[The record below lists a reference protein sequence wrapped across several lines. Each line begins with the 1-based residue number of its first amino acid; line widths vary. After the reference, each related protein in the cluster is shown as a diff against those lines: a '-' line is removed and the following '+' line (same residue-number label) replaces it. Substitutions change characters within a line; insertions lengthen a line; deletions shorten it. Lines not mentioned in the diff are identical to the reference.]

1 MSDTPKSNKVYAH
14 NLTLI
19 TSGFRSRV
27 RGDTPNERAALDI
40 HGRGSGGEDA
50 PLVTDQH
57 SLHKLWEER
66 LSNVDEESYA
76 YGAGEPGIF
85 SAAFAQQVEQLA
97 DLDNTW
103 MLSTGLGMV
112 CASSR
117 YPQYDLREHET
128 DITTVLPKGAINARE
143 WWAFLCRL
151 NGKSASEVILSAI
164 SSGHRV
170 VVALPALQLSILRDD
185 LSMLVDEVATGVP
198 LKSVYEHV
206 RFIGADLDAIVL
218 PKLIPCVMPYNREA
232 LDRLVPG
239 ARSHATRRMAAL
251 LEHVSPVTKTG
262 RSNPRTDFD
271 KLVSAFNDMNAQ
283 PIMFETNA
291 QEAARKTVRVSDDEL
306 RDRVRKCLA
315 VTGPEPARVA
325 RMIKAD
331 GISLT
336 TERVSEMIEEVGRE
350 EAQPAAK
357 STAKRKAAP
366 KKSKSKPSSKRGS
379 SSTGKTASKR
389 H

>member
-1 MSDTPKSNKVYAH
+1 MSDTPKSNKAH
-14 NLTLI
+14 APENLTII
-19 TSGFRSRV
+19 TTGFRSRV

-40 HGRGSGGEDA
+40 HGRGSSGEDA
-50 PLVTDQH
+50 PLVTNQH
-57 SLHKLWEER
+57 SLHELWEER

-76 YGAGEPGIF
+76 FGAGEPGIF
-85 SAAFAQQVEQLA
+85 SSAFAQQVEQLA
-97 DLDNTW
+97 DPDNTW

-128 DITTVLPKGAINARE
+128 DITTVLPKGAINVRE

-164 SSGHRV
+164 QSGRRV
-170 VVALPALQLSILRDD
+170 VVAVPALQLSILRND
-185 LSMLVDEVATGVP
+185 LSTLVDEVATGVP

-206 RFIGADLDAIVL
+206 RFIGAELDAVVL

-251 LEHVSPVTKTG
+251 LEHVSPTTKTG

-271 KLVSAFNDMNAQ
+271 KLVAAFNDADAQ
-283 PIMFETNA
+283 PIVFETNA
-291 QEAARKTVRVSDDEL
+291 QEAARKTVSVSDDEL
-306 RDRVRKCLA
+306 RDRVRKCLK

-325 RMIKAD
+325 RMIKDD
-331 GISLT
+331 GVALT
-336 TERVSEMIEEVGRE
+336 TERVSVMIEEIGRE
-350 EAQPAAK
+350 EAQLDKKTTTKCKTTPTK
-357 STAKRKAAP
+357 SKITSKRK
-366 KKSKSKPSSKRGS
+366 PSGTRKV
-379 SSTGKTASKR
+379 ASER
-389 H
+389 R